1 MMKAVLSRA
10 TGKNSQAI
18 RRESN
23 ARCSILMVMPVEDN
37 WITSLKALADKSR
50 LRIMAALLRR
60 SCSVNELGQILS
72 ASQYNVSKHL
82 RILKD
87 AGLVE
92 MKTNKNRHEYFI
104 AASFRRHLA
113 KNRNVLDLGCCVF
126 RFDRLPKK

>member
-1 MMKAVLSRA
+1 
-10 TGKNSQAI
+10 
-18 RRESN
+18 
-23 ARCSILMVMPVEDN
+23 MPVQDS

-60 SCSVNELGQILS
+60 SFSVNELGQILS

-104 AASFRRHLA
+104 ATSFRKHLA